1 MQAEARVAALALE
14 IPDFAA
20 TGYYGRDYGSM
31 KPHHITGRLLFL
43 SGHVA
48 QRGGKVFSGRL
59 GADLSVEAGYAA
71 ARLTGLNV
79 LAGIRHAVGS
89 LDRVSSIVRTLNFVV
104 CAPDCTEVNR
114 VSSGMTD
121 LLRRGGRPRRSR
133 HHRRDGAGRRR
144 LLRDLGDGGT
154 GGVAKCSPGARRKR
168 CRHCG
173 AGAAW
178 RPIRAETSWPR

>member
-121 LLRRGGRPRRSR
+121 LLADVFGEAAGLGGRATI
-133 HHRRDGAGRRR
+133 GVMA
-144 LLRDLGDGGT
+144 LA
-154 GGVAKCSPGARRKR
+154 GGVCFET
-168 CRHCG
+168 
-173 AGAAW
+173 W
-178 RPIRAETSWPR
+178 VTVELAE